1 MADQNKPVEA
11 KPAEP
16 EMNLEEMK
24 KKFKPKKKQAL
35 PMDMLET
42 ANTYDDKV
50 VMVKLLTEKEQGRVV
65 LMVKNMLK
73 AK

>member
-1 MADQNKPVEA
+1 MAEQN

-16 EMNLEEMK
+16 ELSVEEMK
-24 KKFKPKKKQAL
+24 AKFKPKKKAPL

-50 VMVKLLTEKEQGRVV
+50 VMAKLLTEKEQGRVV

-73 AK
+73 GK